1 MTSPLECIGSRFVA
15 AWSLLDMDSD
25 GAVTVEETALFRQ
38 YLAGRR
44 GPQADKR
51 GDSARLASTD

>member
-1 MTSPLECIGSRFVA
+1 MNVLGRFVA